1 MSKER
6 EFDVVVWG
14 SSGFTGSLVSEYLFK
29 NYSRDLKILLS
40 LMDELDI
47 ASLQSKKAIS
57 IPFVKKHLQL

>member
-29 NYSRDLKILLS
+29 NYSNSNNLKWA
-40 LMDELDI
+40 I
-47 ASLQSKKAIS
+47 A
-57 IPFVKKHLQL
+57 

>member
-29 NYSRDLKILLS
+29 NYSNS
-40 LMDELDI
+40 NN
-47 ASLQSKKAIS
+47 
-57 IPFVKKHLQL
+57 

>member
-1 MSKER
+1 MNVIDNQMSDRNLTIDSK
-6 EFDVVVWG
+6 VY
-14 SSGFTGSLVSEYLFK
+14 EYLFK